1 MTTRRHYDMPAADL
15 RPLWASVTG
24 QLEAVAAKRKLRGL
38 SAQRSAE
45 AHRRLAEADTNR
57 IARKEPHHA

>member
-1 MTTRRHYDMPAADL
+1 MTTRRHYDAPGADL

-24 QLEAVAAKRKLRGL
+24 RPEAVAAKRKLRGL

-45 AHRRLAEADTNR
+45 AHRRLAEQETNR
-57 IARKEPHHA
+57 IARKAQHAR